1 MTRSLS
7 LPILA
12 LALAGCT
19 QAHSPVGASAAGAQS
34 PPEHSKTMN
43 NTLGGYHWRL
53 QDATD
58 AQGRRIDALLVRP
71 ELPVQ
76 FDFKDGRIAI
86 HNACNGISGDVRIDN
101 ETLRFGPLVSTKMAC
116 ADPAV
121 MALDD
126 EVGRRVQEQVR
137 FELLESDPPQLVWTA
152 ANGDT
157 LRFVGAA
164 TPETRFGNPGTTVF
178 MEVAARTK
186 PCQHPM
192 MPALRQCLEVRELHY
207 DAQGLPAGKPGEW
220 RLFHDNIEGYAH
232 EEGIRNVLRIKRFP
246 IANPPM
252 DAPAIA
258 YVLEMSIE
266 SEMIGP

>member
-7 LPILA
+7 LLILA

-19 QAHSPVGASAAGAQS
+19 QARSPVGASAAGTQS
-34 PPEHSKTMN
+34 PPERSKPMN
-43 NTLGGYHWRL
+43 NALGGHHWRL

-76 FDFKDGRIAI
+76 FDIADGRIRI
-86 HNACNGISGDVRIDN
+86 SNACNGISGDVSIDGD
-101 ETLRFGPLVSTKMAC
+101 TLRFGPMVSTKMAC

-121 MALDD
+121 MALDS
-126 EVGRRVQEQVR
+126 EVSARLQGNATFQ
-137 FELLESDPPQLVWTA
+137 LLETDPPQLVWAA
-152 ANGDT
+152 ANGDS
-157 LRFVGAA
+157 LRFVGVP
-164 TPETRFGNPGTTVF
+164 TSETRFGNPGETIF
-178 MEVAARTK
+178 LEVAAKTR

-192 MPALRQCLEVRELHY
+192 MPTLQRCLQVRERRY
-207 DAQGLPAGKPGEW
+207 DAQGRVVGTPGEW
-220 RLFHDNIEGYAH
+220 RPFHDNIEGYAH

-252 DAPAIA
+252 DAPAVA

-266 SEMIGP
+266 SETVDP